1 MESEIIEIA
10 WWRLIAA
17 YIFVVLLIV
26 ILKWRGIK
34 REKDVI
40 IATVRMSVQLIIAGF
55 ILEFVFK
62 HEHPLFTIG
71 LLLLMTG
78 FAIYTAIKRIKHK
91 VHKQMKQLISIS
103 LIIGVTISMAYF
115 IFVVIGLS
123 PWYKPTYVIPIAG
136 MIVGNAMTGITLGV
150 NTYMNE
156 MVSQKDRV
164 EGALML
170 GATPKEATRS
180 IANRAFDAAMTPIIN
195 NMIGMGIVF
204 LPGMMTGQ
212 ILGGASPLVSIN
224 YQIAIMLGILGAVA
238 LSVISFVLRGYKTF
252 FNKKDQLID
261 VQ

>member
-1 MESEIIEIA
+1 MESEIIEIS

-26 ILKWRGIK
+26 ILKWRSIK
-34 REKDVI
+34 REKDVL
-40 IATVRMSVQLIIAGF
+40 IATIRMSVQLIIAGY
-55 ILEFVFK
+55 ILEYIFK
-62 HEHPLFTIG
+62 NEHPLITLG
-71 LLLLMTG
+71 VLLLMVG

-91 VHKQMKQLISIS
+91 ISIQMKKLIALS
-103 LIIGVTISMAYF
+103 LTIGVLISMAYF

-136 MIVGNAMTGITLGV
+136 MIIGNAMTGITLGV

-156 MVSQKDRV
+156 MSSQKQLV

-170 GATPKEATRS
+170 GATPKEATRR

-238 LSVISFVLRGYKTF
+238 LSVVLFAVLGYRTF
-252 FNKKDQLID
+252 FNERDQLID
-261 VQ
+261 MQ

>member
-1 MESEIIEIA
+1 MDSELIEIQ

-17 YIFVVLLIV
+17 YIFVIVLIV
-26 ILKWRGIK
+26 ILKWRSIH
-34 REKDVI
+34 REKDVLV
-40 IATVRMSVQLIIAGF
+40 ATIRMSVQLVIAGF
-55 ILEFVFK
+55 ILEYIFNN
-62 HEHPLFTIG
+62 EH
-71 LLLLMTG
+71 LLLTMGVLVLMIG
-78 FAIYTAIKRIKHK
+78 FAIYTAIKRIKHD
-91 VHKQMKQLISIS
+91 VPRPMKKLIAIS
-103 LIIGVTISMAYF
+103 LTIGVTISLSYF

-123 PWYKPTYVIPIAG
+123 PWYKATYVIPIAG

-156 MVSQKDRV
+156 MSSKKQLV

-170 GATPKEATRS
+170 GATPKEATRA
-180 IANRAFDAAMTPIIN
+180 IADRAFDAAMTPILN

-238 LSVISFVLRGYKTF
+238 LSVILFAVLGYKTF
-252 FNKKDQLID
+252 FNDRDQLID
-261 VQ
+261 MQ